1 MYYMQS
7 FLIFMTERNRK
18 AITYRLDEL
27 ITEAMKVEA
36 TEKGVSAN
44 RWLENHLF
52 DYFKNIGR
60 IPQNEN
66 RLPENRGGDRKS
78 KNFKSND

>member
-1 MYYMQS
+1 MLS
-7 FLIFMTERNRK
+7 FLDFMTERNRK

-27 ITEAMKVEA
+27 VTDSMKEQA
-36 TEKGVSAN
+36 LEEGVSVN

-52 DYFKNIGR
+52 DYFKNVGKISKT
-60 IPQNEN
+60 ET

-78 KNFKSND
+78 KNYQKD

>member
-1 MYYMQS
+1 MQI
-7 FLIFMTERNRK
+7 FFDFMTDRSRK

-27 ITEAMKVEA
+27 VTEAMKQQALEEGISV
-36 TEKGVSAN
+36 N

-52 DYFKNIGR
+52 DYFKNVGKIVKS
-60 IPQNEN
+60 ET

-78 KNFKSND
+78 KNYQKEQ

>member
-1 MYYMQS
+1 MQS
-7 FLIFMTERNRK
+7 FLDFMTDRHRK

-27 ITEAMKVEA
+27 VTDAMREQALEEGTSV
-36 TEKGVSAN
+36 N

-52 DYFKNIGR
+52 DYFKNVGK
-60 IPQNEN
+60 IPKSEN

-78 KNFKSND
+78 KNYQQEK